1 MNDGYLQMWDNW
13 TKKRSGK
20 PVYDSWLDNYQDI
33 LEANQNELILDLGC
47 GTGANTLYL
56 KEKGYQ
62 VLATDFSLE
71 ALTNVKNNIKNVQVQ
86 YLNMLEKFPLT
97 DSSFS
102 LIIADLSLHYFS
114 EAKTKEIMQEIKRVL
129 KPGGI
134 LLSRVSRTDDYDF
147 GAGRGEKI
155 EKNYYYVDDYA
166 KRFFDEEDILKYFGI
181 IGKVEYHKTQM
192 VRAEKEYQKPKKL
205 YEIKVIVQK

>member
-1 MNDGYLQMWDNW
+1 MIKMNDGYLQMWDNW

-20 PVYDSWLDNYQDI
+20 PVYDTWLDNYQDI

-102 LIIADLSLHYFS
+102 LIIADLSLHYWS
-114 EAKTKEIMQEIKRVL
+114 
-129 KPGGI
+129 
-134 LLSRVSRTDDYDF
+134 
-147 GAGRGEKI
+147 
-155 EKNYYYVDDYA
+155 
-166 KRFFDEEDILKYFGI
+166 
-181 IGKVEYHKTQM
+181 
-192 VRAEKEYQKPKKL
+192 
-205 YEIKVIVQK
+205 